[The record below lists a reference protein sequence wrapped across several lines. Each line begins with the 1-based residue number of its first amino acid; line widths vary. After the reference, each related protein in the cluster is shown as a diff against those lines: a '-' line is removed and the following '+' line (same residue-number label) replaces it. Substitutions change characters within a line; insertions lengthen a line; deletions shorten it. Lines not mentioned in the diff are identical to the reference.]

1 MSNLELERERT
12 KTMLLMEQARL
23 AAQNEQPSFK
33 LGGLAENI
41 IGEGAVDTPGEYL
54 GQTIKA
60 GAAGMNRGIEG
71 LLAFPELVGSLGRM
85 GYQYARGQEV
95 DPLPEK
101 TLLGGTFRDTISS
114 IAGKLGDAD
123 AMDFKPDDRLGR
135 FLGTAGEF
143 VGGAGAATKLTKP
156 VLGASLT
163 AGVGSEAAGQAT
175 EGTAAEPYARFA
187 GALLAPTGAAIAANT
202 ALKPYN
208 FYIKPRQVAKQI
220 LTGNEGVDVALGRA
234 IVKPT
239 FENQRI
245 AKNAAYKA
253 ADESGLVFTSD
264 ELASLAANSREKLFT
279 GAVGTKLNPK
289 FDTHITEALA
299 RIDDAAEGNMGL
311 IELDELRRE
320 IYTIFKKGTGSGVK
334 AYDPRMRSVIDDL
347 DTLIDDKTQGN
358 RLLNAARLA
367 HRRYKKTQI
376 LDDRM
381 KMAELETASSG
392 SGGNILNKYK
402 QAILKIMK
410 NKKERSYF
418 DQGELEAME
427 AIVRGDISS
436 DLLRQ
441 VGKLSP
447 SGNGLMFSINA
458 VGAYL
463 EPSFLGVS
471 ALGLG
476 SKFAS
481 DRLIRSQLKDLERYL
496 TTGQTVTKVNQPPLT
511 PRLPGV
517 LAQSSSQ
524 EENQ

>member
-1 MSNLELERERT
+1 MSDVEIAKALQLQ
-12 KTMLLMEQARL
+12 LAARL
-23 AAQNEQPSFK
+23 KAAQNEQPSFK

-60 GAAGMNRGIEG
+60 GAAGATRGIEG
-71 LLAFPELVGSLGRM
+71 LLAFPELVGSLGKM
-85 GYQYARGQEV
+85 GYQYVSGQEV

-135 FLGTAGEF
+135 FIGTAGEF

-187 GALLAPTGAAIAANT
+187 GALLAPTGAAFAANM
-202 ALKPYN
+202 ALKPYQS
-208 FYIKPRQVAKQI
+208 YIKPRQVANQI
-220 LTGNEGVDVALGRA
+220 KTGNAGVDMALGRA

-239 FENQRI
+239 FENQLI

-253 ADESGLVFTSD
+253 ADNSGLVFTSD
-264 ELASLAANSREKLFT
+264 ELAGLAANSREKLFS
-279 GAVGTKLNPK
+279 GAVGSKINPK
-289 FDTHITEALA
+289 YDTHITEALA
-299 RIDDAAEGNMGL
+299 RIDDAAEGNIGL
-311 IELDELRRE
+311 IELDELRRGLHTL
-320 IYTIFKKGTGSGVK
+320 YRKGRGQGVNE
-334 AYDPRMRSVIDDL
+334 YDPRMRSVIDDL

-381 KMAELETASSG
+381 KMAELETAATG

-402 QAILKIMK
+402 QAIVKIMK
-410 NKKERSYF
+410 SKKERSYF
-418 DQGELEAME
+418 DEGELKAME
-427 AIVRGDISS
+427 AIVQGNVTS
-436 DLLRQ
+436 DMLRR

-447 SGNGLMFSINA
+447 SGNGLMLSISA
-458 VGAYL
+458 VGAL
-463 EPSFLGVS
+463 IDPKLLALS
-471 ALGLG
+471 ATGMG

-481 DRLIRSQLKDLERYL
+481 DNAIKGQLKDLERYL
-496 TTGQTVTKVNQPPLT
+496 TTGQAPSKIKPPLT